1 MLGLTAEQK
10 RRIRKELQRRAQ
22 ARAAW
27 KAGGGTSKVSAS
39 MKGWAG
45 FGKDKA
51 YKKAQ
56 LDYIN
61 SLNTSGKKS
70 GGSLTTKQQDKWKK
84 SYKKAAKTGA
94 AKGKAK
100 VAAYI
105 SKKGANVKR
114 PDPGGKKT
122 TSKRIN
128 PKTGVK
134 KVDIAGNKPAPKP
147 KPKPKVI
154 KAGPKYTAKQKQW
167 YARHMKA
174 GKKSKAF
181 IKKTLDARI
190 KAGKTF

>member
-1 MLGLTAEQK
+1 MAGLTAEQK

-22 ARAAW
+22 AKAAW

-61 SLNTSGKKS
+61 SLNTSGTKS
-70 GGSLTTKQQDKWKK
+70 GGSLTTKQQDKWKT

-100 VAAYI
+100 VETYI
-105 SKKGANVKR
+105 SKKGAGGTR
-114 PDPGGKKT
+114 PSPGKKVT
-122 TSKRIN
+122 KL
-128 PKTGVK
+128 TGGGT
-134 KVDIAGNKPAPKP
+134 DISGNKPAPKVP
-147 KPKPKVI
+147 
-154 KAGPKYTAKQKQW
+154 KAGPKYTAKQKAW
-167 YARHMKA
+167 FKKHVGA
-174 GKKSKAF
+174 GKKSKAH